1 MHPMPGITW
10 LPLSPKFTIQYLL
23 HGIDWIFEAFIPS
36 GEDNVEL
43 HQWRESEGPCRRAF
57 LVPAA
62 VFCVILPVAALSVSS
77 MGVWHLLVPCPS
89 CAHRG
94 NYLLGTLQSW
104 PLMDTVQ
111 SKSPAHVALRIPP
124 CTPAAALAYLHTKT
138 LVPEAPTMRTRV
150 LQTSCPQPCPHSCH
164 ESVHQPWLALSW
176 ESAGCFPATVALALA
191 QATKRTLPFSGQY
204 LTFSNNVW
212 TPDLGRRLLPSLSPC
227 SPSAPRYSRVLLTS
241 LYSLSYSQI
250 IVYIKDSL

>member
-1 MHPMPGITW
+1 MFFTQPYALRFSQAVVCLSSTFFFISMKCLIFACTTIDWLTHPMPGITW

-36 GEDNVEL
+36 GEYNVEL
-43 HQWRESEGPCRRAF
+43 HQWRELEGPCRRAF

-62 VFCVILPVAALSVSS
+62 VFCVILPVAAPSFSS
-77 MGVWHLLVPCPS
+77 MGAWHLLVPCPS

-104 PLMDTVQ
+104 PLVDTMQ
-111 SKSPAHVALRIPP
+111 SKPPAPVALRIPP
-124 CTPAAALAYLHTKT
+124 CTPAAALAHLHTKT

-176 ESAGCFPATVALALA
+176 ESASCFLATV
-191 QATKRTLPFSGQY
+191 
-204 LTFSNNVW
+204 
-212 TPDLGRRLLPSLSPC
+212 D
-227 SPSAPRYSRVLLTS
+227 
-241 LYSLSYSQI
+241 
-250 IVYIKDSL
+250 